1 VNCWAALL
9 KATGSCARAVVRR
22 VARSPENPRN
32 CVVMGAPL
40 TQPVTNLA
48 GTVIA
53 KIIGISPENSVA
65 TTTAYDP
72 TCGSGSLL

>member
-1 VNCWAALL
+1 
-9 KATGSCARAVVRR
+9 
-22 VARSPENPRN
+22 
-32 CVVMGAPL
+32 MGAPL

-65 TTTAYDP
+65 TTTAY
-72 TCGSGSLL
+72 